1 MLEQARTYLLQWL
14 RIPAMPEAPWGA
26 PETVRVF
33 RAGRNYYK
41 LRVLRWTFGQLLT
54 LAGIIFWVIMLD
66 RWERRVDSARES
78 ALAPAQLTIETQ
90 TALDNSSIPPEKS
103 QRRRVR
109 ADDLVAQS
117 PDWLFSTLQIFELLG
132 LIGYL
137 AQLPLT
143 FALLRLDYE
152 LRWYIITDRS
162 LRIRQGIWR
171 VQESTMS
178 FANLQQVAVTQGPVQ
193 RWLKL
198 ADVHVQSAGGGSGEA
213 SSRGHRENLHAGIFH
228 GVDNASEIRDLILDR
243 LRLFRATGLG
253 DPDEARS
260 ATSILAD
267 PAAVPDSTRAAAEA
281 LLAEVQALR
290 RTLSEPES
298 NDRRPHG

>member
-1 MLEQARTYLLQWL
+1 MFKQARTYLLQWL

-26 PETVRVF
+26 PESVQVF
-33 RAGRNYYK
+33 RAGKNYYK
-41 LRVLRWTFGQLLT
+41 LRVLQWTFGQLLT
-54 LAGIIFWVIMLD
+54 LAGILFWVVMLE
-66 RWERRVDSARES
+66 RWERRIDLARES
-78 ALAPAQLTIETQ
+78 AMTPSSLTIERS
-90 TALDNSSIPPEKS
+90 NSPKSPPTPAEKS
-103 QRRRVR
+103 PRGRIR
-109 ADDLVAQS
+109 AEEFAANS
-117 PDWLFSTLQIFELLG
+117 PDWLFPLLQVLELIG

-152 LRWYIITDRS
+152 LRWYIVTDRS

-198 ADVHVQSAGGGSGEA
+198 ADVRVQSAGGGSGQET
-213 SSRGHRENLHAGIFH
+213 SRGHRENLHAGIFH

-253 DPDEARS
+253 DPDDARS
-260 ATSILAD
+260 ATPFLAD
-267 PAAVPDSTRAAAEA
+267 ISSVPDPTRAAAQE
-281 LLAEVQALR
+281 LLAEVRALR
-290 RTLSEPES
+290 ETVSHPGQ
-298 NDRRPHG
+298 NDERLHA